1 MRYTLFLLTL
11 VLWFGSFAQ
20 TDSTNEDTEEQ
31 EPVWLKGDMNETH
44 EFGIKLGGALSTM
57 LGGEMDN
64 PRPTF
69 GLGGAVYY
77 RYKYKPK
84 SAIQAEAGVSSR
96 GSGFANSVGQYS
108 AIKTYYVDVPILW
121 VKSISKNNNSHLL
134 LGLQYSALLNASLF
148 IKPNNTAESER
159 PKLKSYDVLTVAGV
173 QFYSGFVGF
182 QIMAKYGLIDINDG
196 LIATLNPPLKNKN
209 INNLSLEFSFLF

>member
-1 MRYTLFLLTL
+1 MRYTIVFLILL
-11 VLWFGSFAQ
+11 LCFEVQSQ
-20 TDSTNEDTEEQ
+20 TDSTDSDDNE
-31 EPVWLKGDMNETH
+31 EPIWLKGDMNETH
-44 EFGIKLGGALSTM
+44 EFGIKLGCALSTM

-84 SAIQAEAGVSSR
+84 AAIQAEVGVSSR
-96 GSGFANSVGQYS
+96 GSSFANSAGQYS
-108 AIKTYYVDVPILW
+108 AIKTYYVDVPVLW
-121 VKSISKNNNSHLL
+121 VKSLSKSNKTHLL
-134 LGLQYSALLNASLF
+134 LGLQYSALLNASLYL
-148 IKPNNTAESER
+148 KPNKTAESER

-196 LIATLNPPLKNKN
+196 LVANLNPPLKNKN